1 MTSMSAKLLVLVLA
15 TAGTLFHTAA
25 AGQVKL
31 NCFYGAD
38 DNSCSSEKEVMN
50 CTTVR
55 DATSVPTGYEVTGD
69 CADGCFTVTFAGSVP
84 DCEEDERPGTAC
96 NPGQGGTYHFTQKVD
111 CTGASASVG
120 ASAALVFFGSVALQ
134 LLL

>member
-1 MTSMSAKLLVLVLA
+1 MSAKLLVLVLA

-50 CTTVR
+50 CTTER

-84 DCEEDERPGTAC
+84 DCEVDERPGTAC
-96 NPGQGGTYHFTQKVD
+96 NPGQDGTYHFTQKVD

>member
-1 MTSMSAKLLVLVLA
+1 MSAKLLVLVLA
-15 TAGTLFHTAA
+15 MAGTLFHTAA

-38 DNSCSSEKEVMN
+38 DSTCSSGREEMN

-69 CADGCFTVTFAGSVP
+69 CADGCFTVTFAGTVP
-84 DCEEDERPGTAC
+84 DCEADEKPGTTC

-111 CTGASASVG
+111 CTSSSASVG
-120 ASAALVFFGSVALQ
+120 ASAHAALVFFGAVALQ